1 MNRILE
7 NEINR
12 LIGRFPTDA
21 ELKSALEYIDTFADE
36 QTTGDR
42 LTVMIGDWYDEHMAE
57 CVNCGHCH
65 LKDEMVVTYAGY
77 FCDDDCV
84 VSYDRESLDLDA
96 AHQEAYRDSQIGF

>member
-42 LTVMIGDWYDEHMAE
+42 LAVMVGDWLDDCMAE
-57 CVNCGHCH
+57 CVYCGKYH
-65 LKDEMVVTYAGY
+65 LKEEMVVTYAGH
-77 FCDDDCV
+77 FCDDECV
-84 VSYDRESLDLDA
+84 LNYDRESLDLDA
-96 AHQEAYRDSQIGF
+96 AHEEAYRNSQIGF